1 MEHRCV
7 IESMLQGRKFGT
19 AVVKVT
25 LSVVDV
31 KR

>member
-7 IESMLQGRKFGT
+7 IESMLQGREFEA

-25 LSVVDV
+25 LSVGYV
-31 KR
+31 KP